1 MERGR
6 GAREVIEGDAE
17 TSEGLLHVG
26 PPVVD
31 DLLRV
36 LPLTLRRQR
45 DRDPVLVGATGVDH
59 VIATRPQIAHERVG
73 RQVSARDLPYMQR
86 PVCIRQRRGYE
97 IPSSSLAHELR
108 ITAEGYRYQVSAVR

>member
-17 TSEGLLHVG
+17 TFERLFHVD

-45 DRDPVLVGATGVDH
+45 DRDPVLVGAAGVDH
-59 VIATRPQIAHERVG
+59 VLATRPQITHERVS
-73 RQVSARDLPYMQR
+73 RKVSARDLPYMQR

-97 IPSSSLAHELR
+97 ILPSPLAHELR
-108 ITAEGYRYQVSAVR
+108 ITAEGYRHQVSAVR